1 MLPSSTD
8 LKLFSGT
15 ANPKLAYEIARTL
28 GVRLGDAI
36 VGRFPDGEI
45 KVQLGESVRGND
57 VYIIQSTCPPVN
69 DNLME
74 LLTLVDAVRRSS
86 ASRINAVIP
95 YFGYARQDKQVAGR
109 EPITAKLV
117 STLLEAA
124 GVERVITI
132 DLHSRQLQGF
142 FDIPL
147 DMLSALRTI
156 ANHLRLGG
164 LEDTVI
170 VSPDTGRSEE
180 ARRLTELLGLPLAF
194 MYKRRTSERD
204 TQVTAVI
211 GDVVGKRVILVDDVI
226 STGGTLRRAVEA
238 LIEAGAR
245 PDVRIAATHA
255 VLAGDARDRL
265 AHPAI
270 KEVIV
275 TDTIP
280 LPLEDRY
287 TILSVAPLLAS
298 AIAHVN
304 QHKSVSALI

>member
-15 ANPKLAYEIARTL
+15 ANPKLAYEIAKAL

-57 VYIIQSTCPPVN
+57 VYIIQPTCPPVN

-156 ANHLRLGG
+156 ANHLRSGG

-255 VLAGDARDRL
+255 VLAGDARERL

-270 KEVIV
+270 KELIV

-280 LPLEDRY
+280 LALEDQY
-287 TILSVAPLLAS
+287 TVLSVAPLLAS

>member
-15 ANPKLAYEIARTL
+15 ANPKLAYEIAQTL

-156 ANHLRLGG
+156 ANHLRSGG

-211 GDVVGKRVILVDDVI
+211 GDVLGKRVILVDDVI

-287 TILSVAPLLAS
+287 TVLSVAPLLAS

>member
-15 ANPKLAYEIARTL
+15 ANPKLAYEIARAL

-57 VYIIQSTCPPVN
+57 VYIIQPTCPPVN

-132 DLHSRQLQGF
+132 DLHARQLQGF
-142 FDIPL
+142 FNIPL

-156 ANHLRLGG
+156 ASYLRSGG

-211 GDVVGKRVILVDDVI
+211 GDVIDKRVILVDDVI
-226 STGGTLRRAVEA
+226 STGGTIRRAVEA

-255 VLAGDARDRL
+255 VLAGDARERL

-270 KEVIV
+270 KELIV

-280 LPLEDRY
+280 LALEDRY
-287 TILSVAPLLAS
+287 TVLSIAPLLAS

>member
-164 LEDTVI
+164 LKDTVI

-270 KEVIV
+270 KELIV

-287 TILSVAPLLAS
+287 TVLSVAPLLAS

>member
-15 ANPKLAYEIARTL
+15 ANPKLAYEIAKVL

-57 VYIIQSTCPPVN
+57 VYIIQPTCPPVN

-117 STLLEAA
+117 SSLLEAA

-255 VLAGDARDRL
+255 VLAGDARERL

-270 KEVIV
+270 KELIV

-280 LPLEDRY
+280 LRLEDRY
-287 TILSVAPLLAS
+287 TVLSVAPLLAS

>member
-1 MLPSSTD
+1 MLPSSSD

-15 ANPKLAYEIARTL
+15 ANPKLAYEIAKVL

-57 VYIIQSTCPPVN
+57 VYIIQPTCPPVN

-156 ANHLRLGG
+156 ANHLRSGG

-255 VLAGDARDRL
+255 VLAGDARERL

-270 KEVIV
+270 KELIV

-280 LPLEDRY
+280 IGLEDRY
-287 TILSVAPLLAS
+287 TVLSVAPLLAS

>member
-1 MLPSSTD
+1 MLPSSSD

-15 ANPKLAYEIARTL
+15 ANPKLAYEIAQAL
-28 GVRLGDAI
+28 GVRLGNAI

-57 VYIIQSTCPPVN
+57 VYIVQPTCPPVN

-86 ASRINAVIP
+86 AGRINAVIP

-132 DLHSRQLQGF
+132 DLHARQLQGF
-142 FDIPL
+142 FNIPL

-156 ANHLRLGG
+156 ASYLRSGG

-211 GDVVGKRVILVDDVI
+211 GDVIDKRVILVDDVI

-255 VLAGDARDRL
+255 VLAGDARERL

-270 KEVIV
+270 KELIV

-280 LPLEDRY
+280 LALEDRY
-287 TILSVAPLLAS
+287 TVLSIAPLLAS

>member
-156 ANHLRLGG
+156 ASHLRSGG

-287 TILSVAPLLAS
+287 TVLSVAPLLAS

>member
-15 ANPKLAYEIARTL
+15 ANPKLAYEIAKVL

-57 VYIIQSTCPPVN
+57 VYIIQPTCPPVN

-156 ANHLRLGG
+156 ANHLRSGG

-211 GDVVGKRVILVDDVI
+211 GDVVGKRIILVDDVI

-255 VLAGDARDRL
+255 VLAGDARERL
-265 AHPAI
+265 SHPAI
-270 KEVIV
+270 KELIV

-280 LPLEDRY
+280 LGLEDRY
-287 TILSVAPLLAS
+287 TVLSVAPLLAS

>member
-1 MLPSSTD
+1 MLPSSSD

-15 ANPKLAYEIARTL
+15 ANPKLAYEIARAL

-57 VYIIQSTCPPVN
+57 VYIIQPTCPPVN

-132 DLHSRQLQGF
+132 DLHARQLQGF
-142 FDIPL
+142 FNIPL

-156 ANHLRLGG
+156 ASYLRSGG

-211 GDVVGKRVILVDDVI
+211 GDVIDKRVILVDDVI

-255 VLAGDARDRL
+255 VLAGDARERL

-270 KEVIV
+270 KELIV

-280 LPLEDRY
+280 LALEDRY
-287 TILSVAPLLAS
+287 TVLSIAPLLAS

>member
-164 LEDTVI
+164 LKDTVI

-287 TILSVAPLLAS
+287 TVLSVAPLLAS

>member
-1 MLPSSTD
+1 VLPSSTD

-15 ANPKLAYEIARTL
+15 ANPKLAYEIARVL
-28 GVRLGDAI
+28 SVRLGDAI

-57 VYIIQSTCPPVN
+57 VYIIQPTCPPVN

-117 STLLEAA
+117 SSLLEAS

-156 ANHLRLGG
+156 ANHLRSGG

-204 TQVTAVI
+204 TQVSAVI
-211 GDVVGKRVILVDDVI
+211 GDVVDKRVILVDDII

-270 KEVIV
+270 KELIV

-280 LPLEDRY
+280 IGLEDRC
-287 TILSVAPLLAS
+287 TVLSVAPLLAS

>member
-15 ANPKLAYEIARTL
+15 ANPKLAYEIAKVL

-57 VYIIQSTCPPVN
+57 VYIIQPTCPPVN

-156 ANHLRLGG
+156 ANHLRSGG

-238 LIEAGAR
+238 LIDAGAR

-255 VLAGDARDRL
+255 VLAGDAREKL

-270 KEVIV
+270 KELIV

-280 LPLEDRY
+280 LGLEDRY
-287 TILSVAPLLAS
+287 TVLSVAPLLAS

>member
-109 EPITAKLV
+109 EPITANLV

-156 ANHLRLGG
+156 ANHLRSGG

-245 PDVRIAATHA
+245 PDMRIAATHA

-287 TILSVAPLLAS
+287 TVLSVAPLLAS

>member
-1 MLPSSTD
+1 MLPSSSD

-15 ANPKLAYEIARTL
+15 ANPKLAYEIAKVL

-57 VYIIQSTCPPVN
+57 VYIIQPTCPPVN

-156 ANHLRLGG
+156 ANHLRSGG

-255 VLAGDARDRL
+255 VLAGDARERL

-270 KEVIV
+270 KELIV

-280 LPLEDRY
+280 LGLEDRY
-287 TILSVAPLLAS
+287 TVLSVAPLLAS

>member
-15 ANPKLAYEIARTL
+15 ANPKLAYEIAKAL

-156 ANHLRLGG
+156 ANHLRSGG

-255 VLAGDARDRL
+255 VLAGDAREKL

-270 KEVIV
+270 KELIV

-280 LPLEDRY
+280 LGLEDRY
-287 TILSVAPLLAS
+287 TVLSVAPLLAS

>member
-15 ANPKLAYEIARTL
+15 ANPKLAYEIAKVL

-57 VYIIQSTCPPVN
+57 VYIIQPTCPPVN

-156 ANHLRLGG
+156 ANHLRSGG
-164 LEDTVI
+164 LEETVI

-226 STGGTLRRAVEA
+226 STGGTLRRAVES

-245 PDVRIAATHA
+245 PDVRVAATHP
-255 VLAGDARDRL
+255 VLAGDAREKL
-265 AHPAI
+265 THPAI
-270 KEVIV
+270 KELIV

-280 LPLEDRY
+280 LRLEDRY
-287 TILSVAPLLAS
+287 TVLSVAPLLAS

>member
-15 ANPKLAYEIARTL
+15 ANPKLAYEIARAL

-36 VGRFPDGEI
+36 VGRFPDGEV

-86 ASRINAVIP
+86 AARINAVIP

-132 DLHSRQLQGF
+132 DLHARQLQGF

-156 ANHLRLGG
+156 ASYLRSSG

-245 PDVRIAATHA
+245 PHVRIAATHA

-287 TILSVAPLLAS
+287 TVLSVAPLLAS

>member
-1 MLPSSTD
+1 MLPSSSD

-15 ANPKLAYEIARTL
+15 ANPKLAYEIAKVL

-57 VYIIQSTCPPVN
+57 VYIIQPTCPPVN

-156 ANHLRLGG
+156 ANHLRSGG

-255 VLAGDARDRL
+255 VLAGDAREKL

-270 KEVIV
+270 KELIV

-280 LPLEDRY
+280 LGLEDRY
-287 TILSVAPLLAS
+287 TVLSVAPLLAS

>member
-1 MLPSSTD
+1 VLPSSTD

-15 ANPKLAYEIARTL
+15 ANPKLAYEIAKAL

-57 VYIIQSTCPPVN
+57 VYIIQPTCPPVN

-86 ASRINAVIP
+86 AGRINAVIP

-156 ANHLRLGG
+156 ASHLRSGG

-238 LIEAGAR
+238 LIQAGAR

-255 VLAGDARDRL
+255 VLAGDARERL

-270 KEVIV
+270 KELIV

-280 LPLEDRY
+280 LGLEDHY
-287 TILSVAPLLAS
+287 TVLSVAPLLAS

>member
-15 ANPKLAYEIARTL
+15 ANPKLTYEIAKVL

-57 VYIIQSTCPPVN
+57 VYIIQPTCPPVN

-156 ANHLRLGG
+156 ANHLRSGG

-238 LIEAGAR
+238 LIDAGAR

-255 VLAGDARDRL
+255 VLAGDAREKL

-270 KEVIV
+270 KELIV

-280 LPLEDRY
+280 LGLEDRY
-287 TILSVAPLLAS
+287 TVLSVAPLLAS

>member
-15 ANPKLAYEIARTL
+15 ANPKLAYEIARAL

-36 VGRFPDGEI
+36 VGRFPDGEV

-86 ASRINAVIP
+86 AARINAVIP

-132 DLHSRQLQGF
+132 DLHARQLQGF

-156 ANHLRLGG
+156 ASYLRSSG

-287 TILSVAPLLAS
+287 TVLSVAPLLAS

>member
-15 ANPKLAYEIARTL
+15 ANPKLAYEIAQTL

-156 ANHLRLGG
+156 ANHLRSGG

-211 GDVVGKRVILVDDVI
+211 GDVLGKRVILVDDVI

-245 PDVRIAATHA
+245 PDVRIAATPA

-280 LPLEDRY
+280 VPLEDRY
-287 TILSVAPLLAS
+287 TVLSVAPLLAS

>member
-15 ANPKLAYEIARTL
+15 ANPKLAYEIAKAL

-57 VYIIQSTCPPVN
+57 VYIIQPTCPPVN

-156 ANHLRLGG
+156 ANHLRSGG

-255 VLAGDARDRL
+255 VLAGDARERL

-270 KEVIV
+270 KELIV

-280 LPLEDRY
+280 LGLEDCY
-287 TILSVAPLLAS
+287 TVLSVAPLLAS

>member
-15 ANPKLAYEIARTL
+15 ANPKLAYEIAKAL

-57 VYIIQSTCPPVN
+57 VYIIQPTCPPVN

-142 FDIPL
+142 FNIPL

-156 ANHLRLGG
+156 ANHLRSGG

-255 VLAGDARDRL
+255 VLAGDARERL

-270 KEVIV
+270 KELIV

-280 LPLEDRY
+280 LGLEDRY
-287 TILSVAPLLAS
+287 TVLSVAPLLAS

>member
-15 ANPKLAYEIARTL
+15 ANPKLAYEIAKAL

-57 VYIIQSTCPPVN
+57 VYIIQPTCPPVN

-156 ANHLRLGG
+156 ANHLRSGG
-164 LEDTVI
+164 LDDTVI

-255 VLAGDARDRL
+255 VLAGDAREKL

-270 KEVIV
+270 KELIV

-280 LPLEDRY
+280 LGLEDRY
-287 TILSVAPLLAS
+287 TVLSVAPLLAS

>member
-1 MLPSSTD
+1 
-8 LKLFSGT
+8 
-15 ANPKLAYEIARTL
+15 
-28 GVRLGDAI
+28 
-36 VGRFPDGEI
+36 
-45 KVQLGESVRGND
+45 
-57 VYIIQSTCPPVN
+57 
-69 DNLME
+69 
-74 LLTLVDAVRRSS
+74 
-86 ASRINAVIP
+86 
-95 YFGYARQDKQVAGR
+95 
-109 EPITAKLV
+109 
-117 STLLEAA
+117 
-124 GVERVITI
+124 
-132 DLHSRQLQGF
+132 
-142 FDIPL
+142 
-147 DMLSALRTI
+147 
-156 ANHLRLGG
+156 
-164 LEDTVI
+164 
-170 VSPDTGRSEE
+170 
-180 ARRLTELLGLPLAF
+180 

-265 AHPAI
+265 THPAI
-270 KEVIV
+270 KELIV

-287 TILSVAPLLAS
+287 TVLSVAPLLAS

>member
-15 ANPKLAYEIARTL
+15 ANPKLAYEIAKVL

-57 VYIIQSTCPPVN
+57 VYIIQPTCPPVN

-156 ANHLRLGG
+156 ANHLRSGG

-287 TILSVAPLLAS
+287 TVLSVAPLLAS

>member
-15 ANPKLAYEIARTL
+15 ANPKLAYEIAKVL

-57 VYIIQSTCPPVN
+57 VYIIQPTCPPVN

-156 ANHLRLGG
+156 ANHLRSSG

-255 VLAGDARDRL
+255 VLAGDAREKL

-270 KEVIV
+270 KELIV

-280 LPLEDRY
+280 LGLEDCY
-287 TILSVAPLLAS
+287 TVLSVAPLLAS

>member
-1 MLPSSTD
+1 MLPSSSD

-15 ANPKLAYEIARTL
+15 ANPKLAYEIAKVL

-57 VYIIQSTCPPVN
+57 VYIIQPTCPPVN

-156 ANHLRLGG
+156 ASHLRSGG

-265 AHPAI
+265 THPAI
-270 KEVIV
+270 KELIV

-287 TILSVAPLLAS
+287 TVLSVAPLLAS

>member
-15 ANPKLAYEIARTL
+15 ANPKLAYEIAKVL

-57 VYIIQSTCPPVN
+57 VYIIQPTCPPVN

-156 ANHLRLGG
+156 ANHLRSGG

-255 VLAGDARDRL
+255 VLAGDAREKL

-270 KEVIV
+270 KELIV

-280 LPLEDRY
+280 LGLEDRY
-287 TILSVAPLLAS
+287 TVLSVAPLLAS

>member
-15 ANPKLAYEIARTL
+15 ANPKLAYEIAKAL

-57 VYIIQSTCPPVN
+57 VYIIQPTCPPVN

-156 ANHLRLGG
+156 ANHLRSGG
-164 LEDTVI
+164 LDDTVI

-238 LIEAGAR
+238 LIEAGAH

-255 VLAGDARDRL
+255 VLAGDAREKL

-270 KEVIV
+270 KELIV

-280 LPLEDRY
+280 LGLEDRY
-287 TILSVAPLLAS
+287 TVLSVAPLLAS

>member
-15 ANPKLAYEIARTL
+15 ANPKLAYEIAKAL

-57 VYIIQSTCPPVN
+57 VYIIQPTCPPVN

-156 ANHLRLGG
+156 ANHLRSGG

-287 TILSVAPLLAS
+287 TVLSVAPLLAS

>member
-15 ANPKLAYEIARTL
+15 ANPKLAYEIAKVL

-57 VYIIQSTCPPVN
+57 VYIIQPTCPPVN

-156 ANHLRLGG
+156 ANHLRSGG
-164 LEDTVI
+164 LEDSVI

-255 VLAGDARDRL
+255 VLAGDAREKL

-270 KEVIV
+270 KELIV

-280 LPLEDRY
+280 LGLEDRY
-287 TILSVAPLLAS
+287 TVLSVAPLLAS

>member
-1 MLPSSTD
+1 MLPSSTN

-15 ANPKLAYEIARTL
+15 ANPKLAYEIARAL

-57 VYIIQSTCPPVN
+57 VYIIQPTCPPVN

-132 DLHSRQLQGF
+132 DLHARQLQGF
-142 FDIPL
+142 FNIPL

-156 ANHLRLGG
+156 ASYLRLGG

-211 GDVVGKRVILVDDVI
+211 GDVIDKRVILVDDVI

-255 VLAGDARDRL
+255 VLAGDARERL

-270 KEVIV
+270 KELIV

-280 LPLEDRY
+280 LALEDRY
-287 TILSVAPLLAS
+287 TVLSIAPLLAS